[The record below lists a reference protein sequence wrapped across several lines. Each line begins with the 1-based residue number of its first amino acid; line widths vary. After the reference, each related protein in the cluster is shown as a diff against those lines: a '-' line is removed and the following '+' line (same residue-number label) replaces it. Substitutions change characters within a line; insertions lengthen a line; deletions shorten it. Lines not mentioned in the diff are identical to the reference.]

1 MWTDFGTSLCEEPS
15 SAPVIYQNITQD
27 QFGRTVIE
35 LTQSQESSSAVPP
48 SSLSHPANDG
58 NNNSVEAY
66 KSQFVYSKIDN
77 DEKFYKKQTEDT
89 TLTKKELEVEES
101 GDKELNK
108 KHLKHA
114 DKVSLQYNVGKQNW
128 ERLCSQQLMKIM

>member
-1 MWTDFGTSLCEEPS
+1 M
-15 SAPVIYQNITQD
+15 
-27 QFGRTVIE
+27 
-35 LTQSQESSSAVPP
+35 
-48 SSLSHPANDG
+48 NDG

-89 TLTKKELEVEES
+89 VLTKKELEVEES

-114 DKVSLQYNVGKQNW
+114 DKVSLQYNVGKQN
-128 ERLCSQQLMKIM
+128 